1 MAISKAIIPSI
12 IIGIGIIIGSLIIT
26 GAIQSKDE
34 HVLDVS
40 GGKVK
45 LGQVY
50 SENKVITL
58 RTSMSDGK
66 SPLTLLDNESTDDY
80 LSQLR
85 KSVGGIAGDEKKIN
99 LDEMSFSIPINVN
112 MSVAMRYK
120 SEFQPLFTLML
131 KEDDFVV
138 PANEPFLKYVNEK
151 AASLVSSQENTFK
164 KVSFIN

>member
-1 MAISKAIIPSI
+1 MAISKAIIASSI
-12 IIGIGIIIGSLIIT
+12 IGVGIIIGSLIMT

-34 HVLDVS
+34 HILDVS

-50 SENKVITL
+50 SENRVITL
-58 RTSMSDGK
+58 RSSLSNGK
-66 SPLTLLDNESTDDY
+66 SPLTLLDNASTDDY
-80 LSQLR
+80 LSELR
-85 KSVGGIAGDEKKIN
+85 KSVEGISGDEKKSN
-99 LDEMSFSIPINVN
+99 LDELSFSIPIHIN

-120 SEFQPLFTLML
+120 SEFQPSFTLML

-151 AASLVSSQENTFK
+151 AASLIYSQENTFK

>member
-1 MAISKAIIPSI
+1 MTISKAIIASS
-12 IIGIGIIIGSLIIT
+12 IIGIGIIIGSLIMT

-34 HVLDVS
+34 HVLDIS

-50 SENKVITL
+50 SENRVINL
-58 RTSMSDGK
+58 RSSLSDGK
-66 SPLTLLDNESTDDY
+66 SPLALLENASTDDY

-85 KSVGGIAGDEKKIN
+85 KSVEGIAGDEKKSS
-99 LDEMSFSIPINVN
+99 LDELSFSIPIHIN

-120 SEFQPLFTLML
+120 SEFQPSFTLML

-151 AASLVSSQENTFK
+151 AASLISSQENTFK